1 MKMPNYNVLAWISKK
16 KRELKELEALRDSV
30 KKHEAKYMKRIKKKI
45 QDVKFKIREA
55 EKD

>member
-1 MKMPNYNVLAWISKK
+1 MPNYNVLAWISKK